1 MAVIATGFFDGVH
14 LGHRLVIDI
23 LLREA
28 RRLSEEAVVITFWPH
43 PRTVL
48 QSDARDFRLLASLEE
63 KKALLLSMGVDRVE
77 VLPFSRRFAAM
88 TAREYLE
95 FLRSMYGATALV
107 LGYDTRF
114 GSDQLGPE
122 AISGLAAAL
131 SLPCTTVSAVDSAA
145 GVQGARGYRAHATL
159 GNVRGG
165 TACGGVGAADGV
177 VPPCSLNAA
186 ISSTGIRR
194 ALMEGDVEAAA
205 AMLGR
210 RYSLH
215 GVVVAGNRLGRT
227 IGFPTAN
234 MQLYDPLK
242 LIPGRGVYLVEVNT
256 LGRHFYGMTNI
267 GFRPTVNGQ
276 NMTIETNIFD
286 FDEMIYGL
294 DITVSFVRKIRD
306 ERKFD
311 SLEDLSAQLAADR
324 ESVRDCVL

>member
-14 LGHRLVIDI
+14 LGHRLVIDT

-28 RRLSEEAVVITFWPH
+28 RRRSEEAVVITFWPH

-48 QSDARDFRLLASLEE
+48 QSDARDFRLLASLDE

-122 AISGLAAAL
+122 AISVLAAAL
-131 SLPCTTVSAVDSAA
+131 SLPCTTVPAVDS
-145 GVQGARGYRAHATL
+145 
-159 GNVRGG
+159 
-165 TACGGVGAADGV
+165 
-177 VPPCSLNAA
+177 
-186 ISSTGIRR
+186 ISSTKIRK
-194 ALMEGDVEAAA
+194 ALMAGDVEAAE

-256 LGRHFYGMTNI
+256 LGRRFYGMTNI